1 MSVMKRSVPPCFSY
15 SSDGRSTYYN
25 IEFMYKKEKWV
36 SLFFFRKNMIST
48 TLCYLVYTSQAKT
61 K

>member
-25 IEFMYKKEKWV
+25 IEFMYNKKSGSHCFFLEK
-36 SLFFFRKNMIST
+36 I
-48 TLCYLVYTSQAKT
+48 
-61 K
+61 